1 MVNIDSEAVFNVG
14 AGVLATVAALFFL
27 VNVDLGQSP
36 VTTWLVV
43 GAFIA
48 GVFAVTQRAD
58 DTQVTAVGY
67 GVVVVT
73 GVGLLFELV
82 NTFDVGDIAIVLGL
96 LVLAGVLFALR
107 SRLDDH
113 AHLMGGRRATLVFG
127 SLATLAALVVIVDVA
142 TGAVAYELQP
152 EAEIQVS
159 EERRDE
165 IRVATVVASNPNPLP
180 ERVDAPRYEACAA
193 GDWSEYRPSEPEAEG
208 PEEEVRLNLRVDDG
222 YDEHVMSFSTRRF
235 PATLYVIAENV
246 SGETFPVR
254 MTEEC
259 PDESTGEAYVALY
272 EVPDPTGRPV

>member
-1 MVNIDSEAVFNVG
+1 MVNIDSETVFNVG

-43 GAFIA
+43 IAFIA

-58 DTQVTAVGY
+58 DRQVTAVGY
-67 GVVVVT
+67 GVAVVT

-82 NTFDVGDIAIVLGL
+82 STFEVGDIAIVLGL
-96 LVLAGVLFALR
+96 LVLAAVLFALR
-107 SRLDDH
+107 TRLDDH
-113 AHLMGGRRATLVFG
+113 AHLVGGRRATVVFG
-127 SLATLAALVVIVDVA
+127 ALAALAAVVIVADVA

-152 EAEIQVS
+152 ESEIQVS
-159 EERRDE
+159 EERHDE
-165 IRVATVVASNPNPLP
+165 IRVATLVASNPSPLP
-180 ERVDAPRYEACAA
+180 QRVEAPRYGACAA
-193 GDWSEYRPSEPEAEG
+193 SDWSEYRPSEPDG
-208 PEEEVRLNLRVDDG
+208 PEEEVRVNLRVDDG

-235 PATLYVIAENV
+235 PATLYVGAQNV

-259 PDESTGEAYVALY
+259 PEESTGEPYVAVY
-272 EVPDPTGRPV
+272 EVPEPNGRPV